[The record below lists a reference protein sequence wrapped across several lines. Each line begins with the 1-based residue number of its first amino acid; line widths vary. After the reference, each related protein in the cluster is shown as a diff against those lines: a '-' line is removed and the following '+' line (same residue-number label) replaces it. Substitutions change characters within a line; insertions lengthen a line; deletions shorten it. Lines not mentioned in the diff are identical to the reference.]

1 MPVSPL
7 PLLLPIIF
15 VILLVRGAIRGRR
28 SFLKALGWVIGL
40 TALVTVPFFVPGWL
54 LMCRAQ
60 LGSRAATYELARWHE
75 NHSERI
81 GRLILWPS
89 EPDTTAG
96 YRAL

>member
-40 TALVTVPFFVPGWL
+40 TALVTLPFFVPGWL
-54 LMCRAQ
+54 LMWRAH
-60 LGSRAATYELARWHE
+60 LGRPAAAYELAR
-75 NHSERI
+75 
-81 GRLILWPS
+81 
-89 EPDTTAG
+89 
-96 YRAL
+96 